1 MHDVDKLIANWKS
14 SIATSEALRN
24 DDLDELEEHLRC
36 AVERYQQKGLSLE
49 DAFFLAERKLGSPG
63 QLDGEFSKT
72 NIDYIWTQRIA
83 WMLIGFVLMSVAF
96 RMVGFVGRIAFW
108 TGMSVSLSPA
118 LTAVAQNA
126 AIAIAWSGL
135 LYLLIRARH
144 NDRGLRRFFRQGS
157 RWSLTTAV
165 LIVAAMFL
173 LIEATNMAS
182 QVVMSRTVSVSTI
195 GEYALA
201 NVIGGTV
208 LQPLVII
215 ASLVTAILLRRQSR
229 CETST

>member
-36 AVERYQQKGLSLE
+36 AVERYQQNGLSLE

-108 TGMSVSLSPA
+108 TGMSVSLSPT
-118 LTAVAQNA
+118 LTAVGQNA
-126 AIAIAWSGL
+126 LMAIVWSGL
-135 LYLLIRARH
+135 LFLLIRARH
-144 NDRGLRRFFRQGS
+144 NDRGLRRLFRQGS
-157 RWSLTTAV
+157 RWSLTAV
-165 LIVAAMFL
+165 ILAVAGIL
-173 LIEATNMAS
+173 LLVEATNQIS
-182 QVVMSRTVSVSTI
+182 QVVVMQHVTPTEL
-195 GEYALA
+195 GEYFVA
-201 NVIGGTV
+201 NWIGGFL
-208 LQPLVII
+208 LQQLTII
-215 ASLVTAILLRRQSR
+215 ASLVVAILLRRQSR
-229 CETST
+229 SETST

>member
-1 MHDVDKLIANWKS
+1 MHRLDELIESWKQRLAS
-14 SIATSEALRN
+14 HEALRTG
-24 DDLDELEEHLRC
+24 DVDELEEHLRC
-36 AVERYQQKGLSLE
+36 AVQRYQQDGLSIE
-49 DAFFLAERKLGSPG
+49 DVFFLAEHNLGSPT
-63 QLDGEFSKT
+63 QLGSEFSKS
-72 NIDYIWTQRIA
+72 NVDYVWTQRIT

-108 TGMSVSLSPA
+108 TGMSVSLSPT
-118 LTAVAQNA
+118 LTAVGQNVLM
-126 AIAIAWSGL
+126 AIVWSGL

-144 NDRGLRRFFRQGS
+144 SDRGLRRLFRQGS
-157 RWSLTTAV
+157 RWSITTAILV
-165 LIVAAMFL
+165 VAAMLL

-229 CETST
+229 CEAST